1 MIQTKYSKFD
11 YLNISDSDD
20 YWGLYVIGA
29 GSADIPPHTVY
40 PPTKHP
46 ANYMFNWK
54 NGRILPSF
62 AILYITKGEG
72 IFETEDFKRKTI
84 KEGTII
90 FLYPNVWHRYRP
102 NKNTGWK
109 EYWICFNGEQPRKLL
124 EKNILQRNK
133 PVIEIGLNE
142 TIINLFTQILEF
154 LENERIGFRE
164 LMASL
169 TYQMIAQIKSTERR
183 RQFGGKEI
191 EKVILKAK
199 IYLAENISG
208 QVNFK
213 KLADELDVGYSW
225 FRKMFQHYTQM
236 PPSQYFQL
244 LKLNKAKTLL
254 IGTVMHIGEIS
265 DALGFESQF
274 YFSKFFKKRTGVS
287 PSVWRKQYQ
296 STKSE

>member
-11 YLNISDSDD
+11 YLNISDDD
-20 YWGLYVIGA
+20 DFWGLYVIGA
-29 GSADIPPHTVY
+29 GSADIPAHTVY

-54 NGRILPSF
+54 NGRTLPNF

-72 IFETEDFKRKTI
+72 IFETKEIRKKII
-84 KEGTII
+84 KEGTIV

-102 NKNTGWK
+102 NENTGWK
-109 EYWICFNGEQPRKLL
+109 EYWICFNGEQPRKFLD
-124 EKNILQRNK
+124 KNILQKNK
-133 PVIEIGLNE
+133 PLVEIGLNE
-142 TIINLFTQILEF
+142 TIVNLFNQILEY
-154 LENERIGFRE
+154 LENEQIGFRE

-169 TYQMIAQIKSTERR
+169 TYQIIAQINSCKRR

-199 IYLAENISG
+199 IYLAENISY

-213 KLADELDVGYSW
+213 ELAQNLGVGYSW
-225 FRKMFQHYTQM
+225 FRKMFQHYTQL

-254 IGTVMHIGEIS
+254 IGTEMQIGEIS
-265 DALGFESQF
+265 DVLGFESQF
-274 YFSKFFKKRTGVS
+274 YFSKFFKKRTGIS
-287 PSVWRKQYQ
+287 PTAWRQQYQ
-296 STKSE
+296 SIGN